1 MPEAGPTCRHDD
13 AGAAAAPA
21 AGPLPDALGWIAGE
35 IDALREAGLE
45 RPQRVRSGRQG
56 RTVALD
62 GRTLLN
68 FGSNDYLGYAG
79 DVRLTKAASKASC
92 AEGFGAGASPL
103 VSGHSRAHE
112 SLERAIAALLDVGA
126 ALVFPSGFAA
136 NAATLAAV
144 AGPGDFI
151 ASDARNHASIID
163 GCRLSRA
170 EIGIYPHRDMAA
182 LDRLLA
188 GAAGPRRRIVVS
200 DTLFS
205 MDGSRAPL
213 ADLCDLARR
222 HGAILVVD
230 EAHAT
235 GLFGDRGS
243 GLVEATGCAD
253 GVHVRIGTLSK
264 AIGAAGGFVA
274 GHPDLVHWLRHTARA
289 WIFSTAHPP
298 AVAAAAAR
306 GIALVGAEPDRRR
319 TLATRAALFRERLA
333 AAGLDTGVAEAQI
346 VPVILGA
353 ADAAVAAAAALAA
366 EGFFVPAI
374 RPPSV
379 PQGMSLVR
387 ASVCWHHTDEDLE
400 RLAATLARH
409 ADACEAPPSRARNAA
424 YQRAAHG
431 SKGK

>member
-1 MPEAGPTCRHDD
+1 MPEAGPTCRRDD
-13 AGAAAAPA
+13 PVPADTPA
-21 AGPLPDALGWIAGE
+21 AGPLPEALGWIAGE
-35 IDALREAGLE
+35 IDTLRAAGLE
-45 RPQRVRSGRQG
+45 RPHRVRGGRQG
-56 RTVALD
+56 RTVVLD
-62 GRTLLN
+62 GQTLLN
-68 FGSNDYLGYAG
+68 VGSNDYLGYAG
-79 DVRLTKAASKASC
+79 DVRLAKAASRASC

-103 VSGHSRAHE
+103 VSGHSRSHE
-112 SLERAIAALLDVGA
+112 TLERAIAALLDVGA

-136 NAATLAAV
+136 NAATLAAL

-188 GAAGPRRRIVVS
+188 GAAGARRRIVVS

-213 ADLCDLARR
+213 ADLCGLARR
-222 HGAILVVD
+222 HDAILVVD

-235 GLFGDRGS
+235 GLFGERGS
-243 GLVEATGCAD
+243 GLVEEAGCAD

-274 GHPDLVHWLRHTARA
+274 GHPHLVHWLRHTARA

-306 GIALVGAEPDRRR
+306 GIALVVAEPDRRR
-319 TLATRAALFRERLA
+319 ELAARAALFRDRLA
-333 AAGLDTGVAEAQI
+333 AAGLDTGTAEAQI
-346 VPVILGA
+346 VPVIVGA
-353 ADAAVAAAAALAA
+353 ADAAVTVAAALSAA
-366 EGFFVPAI
+366 GFFVPAI

-379 PQGMSLVR
+379 PPGMSLVR
-387 ASVCWHHTDEDLE
+387 ASICWHHTAEDLE
-400 RLAATLARH
+400 RLAAALARH
-409 ADACEAPPSRARNAA
+409 AAT
-424 YQRAAHG
+424 
-431 SKGK
+431 